1 MSQIKIYAHKA
12 LIVQKRQRIGDAI
25 HRALV
30 DALAYPDQKRFQR
43 FIGLDAQDFIYPDD
57 RSDDY
62 IIIEVSMFV
71 GRSVAAK
78 KRFIQL
84 IFEYLSKECQISP
97 QDVEITIFETPKEN
111 WGIRGKSADELSL
124 NYQVEV

>member
-12 LIVQKRQRIGDAI
+12 LIEQKRQRIGDAI

-30 DALAYPDQKRFQR
+30 DALAYPAQKRFQR

-62 IIIEVSMFV
+62 IIIEVSMFG

-111 WGIRGKSADELSL
+111 WGIRGKSGDELFL

>member
-12 LIVQKRQRIGDAI
+12 LIEQKRQRIGDAI

-30 DALAYPDQKRFQR
+30 DALAYPAQKRFQR

-97 QDVEITIFETPKEN
+97 QDVEITIFETPKEI

>member
-12 LIVQKRQRIGDAI
+12 LIEQKRQRIGDAI

-30 DALAYPDQKRFQR
+30 DALAYPAQKRFQR

-62 IIIEVSMFV
+62 IIIEVSMFG

-97 QDVEITIFETPKEN
+97 QDVEITIFETPKEI
-111 WGIRGKSADELSL
+111 WGIRGKSGDELSL

>member
-12 LIVQKRQRIGDAI
+12 LIEQKRQRIGDAI

-30 DALAYPDQKRFQR
+30 DALAYPAQKRFQR

-62 IIIEVSMFV
+62 IIIEVSMFG

-97 QDVEITIFETPKEN
+97 QDVEITIFETPKEI
-111 WGIRGKSADELSL
+111 WGFVANQRMNCL
-124 NYQVEV
+124 